1 MTITKTKPVWEVGD
15 AFVVGAV
22 RWGITAINTKT
33 KAVQA
38 KALSTT
44 NHGMTWTT
52 TLDKLPEKT
61 A

>member
-1 MTITKTKPVWEVGD
+1 MTTKTKPQWEVGD
-15 AFVVGAV
+15 AFIVGTV
-22 RWGITAINTKT
+22 RWAITALNTKT

-52 TLDKLPEKT
+52 TLDKLPRK
-61 A
+61 ADA

>member
-1 MTITKTKPVWEVGD
+1 MRKKTVAPPWEVGD
-15 AFVVGAV
+15 ALTVNGT
-22 RWGITAINTKT
+22 RWGITALNAKT
-33 KAVQA
+33 KAVQL

>member
-1 MTITKTKPVWEVGD
+1 MTKNTKPRWEVGD
-15 AFVVGAV
+15 AFVVGSV
-22 RWGITAINTKT
+22 RWAITALNNKT
-33 KAVQA
+33 KAVHA

-44 NHGMTWTT
+44 NHGMRWTT